1 MTRPGEAHMNPP
13 AGGLD
18 DPGVQAVAK
27 RALEFIADGARVGLG
42 SGRAASL
49 FITNLGLRRQDGL
62 RVSGVPTSHA
72 SAYTARRAGIP
83 LIELGEDIQLDITID
98 GADEVAPNLDLVKGW
113 GGALVR
119 ERIVAASSKRL
130 VILVGEEKLVRGL
143 GQRGPV
149 PVEVIPF
156 AQWLATK
163 QLRALGLTPTLR
175 MNSTGSRPF
184 VSENGNLTLDCTLPE
199 PMRDRQAAR
208 ELERT
213 LHAIVGVVDTGFFLG
228 TADQVLVGHPDGR
241 VETLRQSEG

>member
-1 MTRPGEAHMNPP
+1 MTHHAGV

-18 DPGVQAVAK
+18 DPAVQAVATK
-27 RALEFIADGARVGLG
+27 AVELIADGARVGLG

-49 FITNLGLRRQDGL
+49 FIRNLGLRRQDGL
-62 RVSGVPTSHA
+62 RVIGVPTSHA
-72 SAYTARRAGIP
+72 SAYMARKAGIP

-119 ERIVAASSKRL
+119 ERIVAAASRRL
-130 VILVGEEKLVRGL
+130 VILIGEEKLVRGL

-156 AQWLATK
+156 AQWVATK
-163 QLRALGLTPTLR
+163 QLRALGLAPILR
-175 MNSTGSRPF
+175 MNSTGSQPF
-184 VSENGNLTLDCTLPE
+184 VSENGNLTLDCTLAE
-199 PMRDRQAAR
+199 PVRDRQAAR
-208 ELERT
+208 ELERA
-213 LHAIVGVVDTGFFLG
+213 LHAIVGIVDTGFFLG

-241 VETLRQSEG
+241 VDTLRQSEG

>member
-1 MTRPGEAHMNPP
+1 
-13 AGGLD
+13 
-18 DPGVQAVAK
+18 
-27 RALEFIADGARVGLG
+27 
-42 SGRAASL
+42 
-49 FITNLGLRRQDGL
+49 
-62 RVSGVPTSHA
+62 VSGVPTSHA

-199 PMRDRQAAR
+199 PIRDRQAAR
-208 ELERT
+208 DLERA
-213 LHAIVGVVDTGFFLG
+213 LQAIVGIVDTGFFLG
-228 TADQVLVGHPDGR
+228 TADQVLVGHPDGL
-241 VETLRQSEG
+241 VDTLRQSEG